1 MSARKTDALKSQLIA
16 IAMMFIVSPSL
27 FFIAFSR
34 SERVSEK
41 AKFDSVA
48 QGMSSTATFFLG
60 IAVMVNAYYTAKR
73 AEAETKNAIA
83 TERSNEINQR
93 NLEVMRSRL
102 ITDRFMTA
110 VSQLGNEYT
119 ATRAGAIYSL
129 ERVAHESVKEHWTV
143 MEILSAFLREQSGQ
157 IDERDQQTSELSPLP
172 IDVQAALTVIGRRDI
187 NLDPVNK
194 LLDLRHVII
203 PKADLRGAN
212 CKNLDLRGANLDG
225 ADLRGAD
232 LSQAELDDSQLVGA
246 SLYEVNLHKA
256 NLRSANLSHANLNRA
271 WICGANLQSAN
282 LQGASLRSANL
293 QGANLY
299 KANLQSA
306 NLKLANLQSAKLFLA
321 NLQGAKLG
329 KANLQAT
336 GLIGANLQS
345 ANLNGAN
352 LQQVNLNAAKL
363 QYAEAYFANFSN
375 ATLKEADLSA
385 ANLMGSNF
393 KKADFETANLFQT
406 NFMGANLLDANLST
420 AIWEG
425 AILTGVKNFKSQST
439 QVMFGER

>member
-16 IAMMFIVSPSL
+16 IAMMFVVSPSL

-48 QGMSSTATFFLG
+48 QGISSAATFFLG

-73 AEAETKNAIA
+73 AEAEIKNAIA

-93 NLEVMRSRL
+93 NTEVMRSRL
-102 ITDRFMTA
+102 IADRFMTA

-129 ERVAHESVKEHWTV
+129 EQVAHESLKEHWTV
-143 MEILSAFLREQSGQ
+143 MEILSAFLREQCKQ
-157 IDERDQQTSELSPLP
+157 IDERDPQTSELPPLP
-172 IDVQAALTVIGRRDI
+172 VDIQAALTVIGRRDI
-187 NLDPVNK
+187 NLDPTNK
-194 LLDLRHVII
+194 LLDLRNVKI
-203 PKADLRGAN
+203 PHADLRGAN
-212 CKNLDLRGANLDG
+212 CNNLDLRG

-232 LSQAELDDSQLVGA
+232 LRGAELDDSQLVGA
-246 SLYEVNLHKA
+246 SLYKSNLHKA
-256 NLRSANLSHANLNRA
+256 NLRSANLSNANLNRA

-306 NLKLANLQSAKLFLA
+306 NLRLANLQSAKLFLA

-406 NFMGANLLDANLST
+406 NFMGANLLDVNLTT

-439 QVMFGER
+439 QVMFGEL